1 MRYETCLQE
10 IERKAELPKVTI
22 FDKLSSH
29 RPVTY
34 LLYTG
39 AVLFFL
45 VLILIPPIFGIGLKW
60 NLVGQIIGNAELMSR
75 AANAIWSSFA
85 VAIFVSIIDLVAGI
99 PTAWFIARGRS
110 RWLSVVDT
118 LADIPFVVPTVTL
131 GYSLLLFWSSS
142 QGISSLFGDSLV
154 SPGWLL
160 VILLHFVFSF
170 PVVVRVM
177 VGALFDY
184 QRVFEEAARTLGASP
199 FTVDRTVTFPILR
212 PSLIGAFVLAF
223 ARSISETGAT
233 IMVAE
238 TFENGKRIL
247 AFENGAIFVRE
258 MKILGQDGPL
268 VFVSLILILISC
280 AIFGAILILGP
291 KLRVPIRRVWPS
303 FERSLGSKGI
313 VATRD
318 TITLLVFFFLVIIPS
333 LFVAFPTFS
342 AIMDGTINNAVTSS
356 GIWQE
361 YWYSLGLSYFIA
373 GLATLLSIL
382 AGLPMAVLIARKR
395 MGRHLS
401 AALDILV
408 NIPIVVPSTALG
420 ASLSIFWT
428 NFAFMPEIVLI
439 ILAHLSITYSYFVR
453 SMAAAIER
461 TDIELENA
469 ARIHGAKPFTV
480 FQTIILPL
488 TKYSLLAGAIMVL
501 TRSVSETGAT
511 LAVVSQLRTAP
522 VLLVDWVRGT
532 ISATPSDIGLGCGIL
547 IILSFIV
554 LLFLKLGVGRKAVY

>member
-1 MRYETCLQE
+1 
-10 IERKAELPKVTI
+10 LPKFKTTLL
-22 FDKLSSH
+22 DKLSSH
-29 RPVTY
+29 RIIA
-34 LLYTG
+34 YTIY
-39 AVLFFL
+39 ASAIVFFL

-60 NLVGQIIGNAELMSR
+60 NLVGEIIENEALMTR
-75 AANAIWSSFA
+75 ATNAIWTSFA
-85 VAIFVSIIDLVAGI
+85 IAIFVSIIDLAAGI
-99 PTAWFIARGRS
+99 PTAWFITRGRS
-110 RWLSVVDT
+110 RWLNFVDT
-118 LADIPFVVPTVTL
+118 LADIPFIVPTVTL

-142 QGISSLFGDSLV
+142 QGISALFGSSLV

-177 VGALFDY
+177 VGALLDY
-184 QRVFEEAARTLGASP
+184 QRTYEEAARTLGAPP

-233 IMVAE
+233 MMVA
-238 TFENGKRIL
+238 G
-247 AFENGAIFVRE
+247 AFENGAIFVKN
-258 MKILGQDGPL
+258 MKAQNQQGPL

-280 AIFGAILILGP
+280 AIFAAILVFGP

-303 FERSLGSKGI
+303 FERSLSSKGI
-313 VATRD
+313 AASRD
-318 TITLLVFFFLVIIPS
+318 TLTLLVFFLFIIIPS
-333 LFVAFPTFS
+333 LFVALPTFS
-342 AIMDGTINNAVTSS
+342 ALMDGTINKAFS
-356 GIWQE
+356 GSGVWQE
-361 YWYSLGLSYFIA
+361 YWSSLGLSYFVA
-373 GLATLLSIL
+373 GLTTLLSIL
-382 AGLPMAVLIARKR
+382 AGLPMAILIARKR
-395 MGRHLS
+395 MGKSVS
-401 AALDILV
+401 AILDILV
-408 NIPIVVPSTALG
+408 NIPIIVPSTALG

-428 NFAFMPEIVLI
+428 NFAFVPEIILL

-480 FQTIILPL
+480 FRTIILPL

-511 LAVVSQLRTAP
+511 LAVVSKLRTVP
-522 VLLVDWVRGT
+522 VLLVEWVEET
-532 ISATPSDIGLGCGIL
+532 IPATTSDIGLGCGIL

-554 LLFLKLGVGRKAVY
+554 LLILKLGAGRKAVY

>member
-1 MRYETCLQE
+1 M
-10 IERKAELPKVTI
+10 PKFRVTI
-22 FDKLSSH
+22 LDKLSSF
-29 RPVTY
+29 RAIKWLVY
-34 LLYTG
+34 IG
-39 AVLFFL
+39 AILFFL
-45 VLILIPPIFGIGLKW
+45 VLILMPPIFGIGLKW
-60 NLVGQIIGNAELMSR
+60 NLVGEIIGDAALMSR
-75 AANAIWSSFA
+75 ATNAIWASFA
-85 VAIFVSIIDLVAGI
+85 IAILVSIVDLVAGI
-99 PTAWFIARGRS
+99 PTAWFVARGRS
-110 RWLSVVDT
+110 RWLSVIDT

-131 GYSLLLFWSSS
+131 GYSLLLFWSSP
-142 QGISSLFGDSLV
+142 QGISSLFGGSFV

-184 QRVFEEAARTLGASP
+184 QLVFEEAARTLGAPS

-233 IMVAE
+233 IMVAG
-238 TFENGKRIL
+238 T
-247 AFENGAIFVRE
+247 FENGAIFVAN
-258 MKILGQDGPL
+258 MKDGGQQGAL

-280 AIFGAILILGP
+280 AIFGVILFLGP
-291 KLRVPIRRVWPS
+291 KLRIPVKRVFPS
-303 FERSLGSKGI
+303 FERRLSSKGL
-313 VATRD
+313 TTLRD
-318 TITLLVFFFLVIIPS
+318 GITLLIFFGIIIVPS
-333 LFVAFPTFS
+333 LFVAFPTFV
-342 AIMDGTINNAVTSS
+342 AIMDGTIGSAVSGS

-361 YWYSLGLSYFIA
+361 YWSALGLSYFIG

-382 AGLPMAVLIARKR
+382 AGLPMAVLIARR
-395 MGRHLS
+395 RLGRSVS
-401 AALDILV
+401 AAFDILV
-408 NIPIVVPSTALG
+408 NVPIIVPSTALA
-420 ASLSIFWT
+420 ASLVIFWT
-428 NFAFMPEIVLI
+428 YFAFVPEIILL

-461 TDIELENA
+461 TDKELENA

-480 FQTIILPL
+480 FRTIILPL

-511 LAVVSQLRTAP
+511 LAVVSTLRTAP

-532 ISATPSDIGLGCGIL
+532 ILATTSEIGLGCGIL
-547 IILSFIV
+547 IVFSFIV
-554 LLFLKLGVGRKAVY
+554 LLLLKLATGRKAVY

>member
-1 MRYETCLQE
+1 V
-10 IERKAELPKVTI
+10 KLPKFKATI

-29 RPVTY
+29 RTISY
-34 LLYTG
+34 SIYIC
-39 AVLFFL
+39 AILFFL

-60 NLVGQIIGNAELMSR
+60 NLVGEITGNAELMSR
-75 AANAIWSSFA
+75 AINAIWASFA
-85 VAIFVSIIDLVAGI
+85 IAIFVSIIDLVAGI
-99 PTAWFIARGRS
+99 PTAWFITRGRS
-110 RWLSVVDT
+110 RWLNVIDT

-131 GYSLLLFWSSS
+131 GYSLLLFYSTS
-142 QGISSLFGDSLV
+142 QGISSLFGNNLV

-177 VGALFDY
+177 VGALLDY
-184 QRVFEEAARTLGASP
+184 QHTFEEAARTLGASP

-233 IMVAE
+233 MMVA
-238 TFENGKRIL
+238 G
-247 AFENGAIFVRE
+247 AFENGAIFAKN
-258 MKILGQDGPL
+258 MKIEGQQGPL
-268 VFVSLILILISC
+268 VFVSLILILVSC
-280 AIFGAILILGP
+280 AIFGLIFVFGS
-291 KLRVPIRRVWPS
+291 KFRVPMRRIWPS
-303 FERSLGSKGI
+303 FERKLSSKG
-313 VATRD
+313 VAATRD
-318 TITLLVFFFLVIIPS
+318 TLTLLVFFLLVIIPS
-333 LFVAFPTFS
+333 LFVAFPTIN
-342 AIMDGTINNAVTSS
+342 AIIDGTINNAVSSS

-361 YWYSLGLSYFIA
+361 YWASLGLSYFVA
-373 GLATLLSIL
+373 ALVTLLSIL
-382 AGLPMAVLIARKR
+382 AGLPMAILIARKR
-395 MGRHLS
+395 MGRSVS
-401 AALDILV
+401 AVLDILV
-408 NIPIVVPSTALG
+408 NIPIIVPSTALG

-428 NFAFMPEIVLI
+428 NFAFVPEIMLLV
-439 ILAHLSITYSYFVR
+439 LAHLSITYSYFVR

-480 FQTIILPL
+480 FRTIILPL

-511 LAVVSQLRTAP
+511 IAVVSQLKTAP
-522 VLLVDWVRGT
+522 VLLVDWVSEYQSSTLT
-532 ISATPSDIGLGCGIL
+532 IITQSDIGLGCGIL